1 MQGEPAP
8 KGRGTQHPK
17 RMFFPRKWIKL
28 TSLSGPHF
36 HRLAMSTVV
45 LNYSNYPTKMADVTS
60 NNLKI
65 KFEFF
70 LNKNCL
76 LDQIYLLISH
86 NIVAINWSVMNSF
99 RFEQTNRPESWT
111 LRHRPTPF
119 FLVTVFVDET
129 MRARIRPSTSGYQTW
144 SPSTLNYLSI
154 FFFNHFPTR
163 NRR

>member
-1 MQGEPAP
+1 MARIFIVFQCQPFPWIIQIIQQKWLTWPA
-8 KGRGTQHPK
+8 TI
-17 RMFFPRKWIKL
+17 WKL
-28 TSLSGPHF
+28 
-36 HRLAMSTVV
+36 
-45 LNYSNYPTKMADVTS
+45 NSN
-60 NNLKI
+60 
-65 KFEFF
+65 F

-76 LDQIYLLISH
+76 LDQLYLLISH

-154 FFFNHFPTR
+154 FFQSFSNPKPSITWLELELLL
-163 NRR
+163 